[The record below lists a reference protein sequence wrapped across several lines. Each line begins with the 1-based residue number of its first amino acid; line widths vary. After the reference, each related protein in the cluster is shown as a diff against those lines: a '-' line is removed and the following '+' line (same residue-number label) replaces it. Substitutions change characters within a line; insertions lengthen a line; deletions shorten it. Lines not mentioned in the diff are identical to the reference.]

1 MSNNDSD
8 NLENYKFIKT
18 IGVGTFGKVKLS
30 IHLPTKEYV
39 AIKILEKSKVIAQMG
54 LERIERE
61 IEFLKILNHPNIIQ
75 IYEVIDAPK
84 NFYIVM
90 EYASGGELFHYI
102 VRKKRL
108 DEKEASFFFTQLIF
122 GIRKIQ
128 KKKICH
134 RDIKPENL
142 LLTEKRIIKIID
154 FGLSKQ
160 YKDTLSSQSGSP
172 CYAAPEM
179 IKGNEYS
186 GLMIDIWACGI
197 NLYAMI
203 CGYLPFDDKDNNVVF
218 DKILQ
223 GNVVFPDETI
233 VHVSNEAK
241 DLILKILTPDPS
253 KRIKI
258 DEILNHPFMKSGIQ
272 EYNEAMRPNY
282 NYQDNIIIDYMV
294 NKLKYSNKNRYISN
308 LMKTNKFNNITTT
321 YKLIKKKIIEGR
333 FDFNYK
339 DKEKNNNMLIKKNL
353 QNIRVNLRRNKN
365 LNDISNN
372 NKRSR
377 TSIKD
382 INSKSEDK
390 NIRATSTRRNRY
402 KIISRIKPLNNNIL
416 FNSDCLDKDNH
427 LHYETFSNNI
437 YQNTI
442 NNPRYNNTCISEGKR
457 RVNGARTLTMK
468 TPQKNREIPFYDNN
482 KKILPNNQKFKT
494 TCPLSSTTSNGL
506 KRIQFRID
514 QIINTGEISPREK
527 NKSTKRIGINND
539 GEYKNNFIKSNENSS
554 KNKSIIRVRKR
565 NIVKK
570 DNNNNIKRPVDI
582 TSDQSTNITNLTLT
596 SFNNA
601 SNNITYKTIDVKS
614 KIPKKKENTEIN
626 NLLYN
631 RLKRSMIGRRHNRIK
646 SNTINRI
653 VIPDNLYEMNLK
665 TENEN
670 NNHRLYTINTNRI
683 NDEKKTN
690 IIYNNYLNHRR
701 NNCTFIKSNNE
712 DKFLRTTFDERIVK
726 IKNKINEKCTPISLK
741 FKNTL
746 AYKDDNP
753 RYVNTEFN
761 ENKNRSKPKVS
772 IRNKYKYKY
781 KQNSEIKNFLI
792 VNNNNSKIQQ
802 IKTKLIS
809 FCNKNHYRYNNYKG
823 SKYTVFIDN
832 TNSFIFEINSENNGK
847 FKLYHNTGSE
857 SITKKNMDKLL
868 LEINII

>member
-1 MSNNDSD
+1 MSNNDSEKI
-8 NLENYKFIKT
+8 ENYKFIKT

-61 IEFLKILNHPNIIQ
+61 IEFLKLLNHPNIIQ

-102 VRKKRL
+102 VKKKRL
-108 DEKEASFFFTQLIF
+108 DEKEASFLFTQLIF
-122 GIRKIQ
+122 GIREIH

-142 LLTEKRIIKIID
+142 LLTEKKIIKIID

-197 NLYAMI
+197 NLFAMI
-203 CGYLPFDDKDNNVVF
+203 CGYLPFDDKDNNIVF

-223 GNVVFPDETI
+223 GNVVFPDEQI

-258 DEILNHPFMKSGIQ
+258 DEILNHPFLKSGIQ
-272 EYNEAMRPNY
+272 EYNEAMKPNY

-339 DKEKNNNMLIKKNL
+339 KDKENNNNILIKNNL
-353 QNIRVNLRRNKN
+353 QNIRVNLRKHKN
-365 LNDISNN
+365 LNDISIN

-377 TSIKD
+377 TGIKD

-390 NIRATSTRRNRY
+390 NIRTARKNRY
-402 KIISRIKPLNNNIL
+402 KIISRIKPLNNSIL
-416 FNSDCLDKDNH
+416 YNSDCLDKDNH

-442 NNPRYNNTCISEGKR
+442 NNRRYNNTCISEGKR
-457 RVNGARTLTMK
+457 RVDGSRTLTIK
-468 TPQKNREIPFYDNN
+468 TPQKKREIPSIYDNN
-482 KKILPNNQKFKT
+482 KKILSNNQKFKT
-494 TCPLSSTTSNGL
+494 TAPLNTTTSNGL

-514 QIINTGEISPREK
+514 QIMNTTGLSPREK
-527 NKSTKRIGINND
+527 NKYTTKIGINND
-539 GEYKNNFIKSNENSS
+539 VEFKNNLIKSNESSS

-570 DNNNNIKRPVDI
+570 DNNNIKKYPDI

-601 SNNITYKTIDVKS
+601 SNNITYKTIDVNP
-614 KIPKKKENTEIN
+614 KIPIKKENTEIN
-626 NLLYN
+626 NLLYS

-653 VIPDNLYEMNLK
+653 VIPDNLIEMNLNP
-665 TENEN
+665 ENGTD
-670 NNHRLYTINTNRI
+670 NHRLYTINTNRI

-690 IIYNNYLNHRR
+690 IIYNNYLSHRR

-712 DKFLRTTFDERIVK
+712 DKFMRTTFDERIVK
-726 IKNKINEKCTPISLK
+726 IKNKINEKYTPISLK
-741 FKNTL
+741 FINTL
-746 AYKDDNP
+746 NLKDDNP
-753 RYVNTEFN
+753 KYIKTEFN
-761 ENKNRSKPKVS
+761 QNKSKTKVS
-772 IRNKYKYKY
+772 IRNKYKSKH
-781 KQNSEIKNFLI
+781 KQNVEIKNFLI
-792 VNNNNSKIQQ
+792 VNNNSKIQQ

-809 FCNKNHYRYNNYKG
+809 FCNKNKYRYNNYKG

-832 TNSFIFEINSENNGK
+832 LNSFILEIYSENNNTK

-868 LEINII
+868 IEINII